1 MIDHYE
7 AMRGPMSANVNT
19 TSSTR
24 KRILMIV
31 SNSAV
36 STTLG
41 WPVGFWASELF
52 HAYHEFGEAHYEVD
66 VRSPRGG
73 KVEVDAWSDPRDE
86 SRYSAEDVLSL
97 GYLNL
102 PAMRETLDNTRSLD
116 GVIPN
121 DYDAVVVAG
130 GMGPMF
136 TFPQD
141 TQLHQLIAAFYRAEK
156 PTAALCHG
164 TAALLFVKNGNGTA
178 LIRGKTMTG
187 FANSEEDF
195 ADTYVGQRVMPF
207 RIEDEA
213 RKLGANFVTAGRF
226 RPFAIRDGRL
236 ITGQQQYS
244 ARATARLV
252 IEALGV

>member
-1 MIDHYE
+1 
-7 AMRGPMSANVNT
+7 
-19 TSSTR
+19 
-24 KRILMIV
+24 
-31 SNSAV
+31 
-36 STTLG
+36 
-41 WPVGFWASELF
+41 
-52 HAYHEFGEAHYEVD
+52 
-66 VRSPRGG
+66 
-73 KVEVDAWSDPRDE
+73 
-86 SRYSAEDVLSL
+86 VLSL

-102 PAMRETLDNTRSLD
+102 PAMHAILENTKSLD
-116 GVIPN
+116 GVTPN
-121 DYDAVVVAG
+121 DYDAIVVAG
-130 GMGPMF
+130 GQGPMF

-141 TQLHQLIAAFYRAEK
+141 TQLHEVIADFYRAEK

-164 TAALLFVKNGNGTA
+164 TCALLFVKDADDTP

-195 ADTYVGQRVMPF
+195 ADSYVGKPVMPF

-226 RPFAIRDGRL
+226 RAFAIRDGRL

-252 IEALGV
+252 IEALGM

>member
-1 MIDHYE
+1 MTAHL
-7 AMRGPMSANVNT
+7 NT
-19 TSSTR
+19 TSSR
-24 KRILMIV
+24 PKRVLMVV
-31 SNSAV
+31 SNPAV

-41 WPVGFWASELF
+41 VPVGFWASELF
-52 HAYHEFGEAHYEVD
+52 HAYHEFRGVGYEVE

-73 KVEVDAWSDPRDE
+73 KVEVDSWSDPRDP

-102 PAMRETLDNTRSLD
+102 PEMQALLAETKSID
-116 GVIPN
+116 GASP
-121 DYDAVVVAG
+121 DGYDAIMVTG
-130 GMGPMF
+130 GQGPMF
-136 TFPQD
+136 TFP
-141 TQLHQLIAAFYRAEK
+141 TEVRLHELIAAFYQAEK
-156 PTAALCHG
+156 PTAVICHG
-164 TAALLFVKNGNGTA
+164 TSALLFVKGPDGEP

-187 FANSEEDF
+187 FANSEEDY
-195 ADTYVGQRVMPF
+195 ADAYVGRKVMPF

-244 ARATARLV
+244 AREAARLV